1 MKKYFLIAIALIIS
15 TLIISA
21 QSTKSG
27 QTAKQNTKSEV
38 TLYIAKMECE
48 NCKKKIT
55 DKISYE
61 KGVKDLKFDLQK
73 RMLTITYDA
82 KKTTI
87 ETLKAVLAK
96 IGFEAK
102 EPSEVK
108 VCPSTQK
115 ACSPGCAGHRN

>member
-1 MKKYFLIAIALIIS
+1 MKKYFLITIALIMGVL
-15 TLIISA
+15 TVSA
-21 QSTKSG
+21 QSKKGDT
-27 QTAKQNTKSEV
+27 TAKQTPQTEV

-48 NCKKKIT
+48 NCKKKIL

-82 KKTTI
+82 KKTTV
-87 ETLKAVLAK
+87 ETLKAALAK

-102 EPSEVK
+102 DPSEVK

-115 ACSPGCAGHRN
+115 ACSPGCAEHRK